1 MGSRNLLY
9 KCIPI
14 IVLTHTYLQVT
25 FKLGLGST
33 VVSDDLVKGVLKI
46 GAQVKA
52 SHPEKNQYVDAIVN
66 KIQDCSQYTVG
77 KGIAS
82 CYDHVDFI
90 DFMNML

>member
-1 MGSRNLLY
+1 ML
-9 KCIPI
+9 
-14 IVLTHTYLQVT
+14 VLTRASLQVT

-77 KGIAS
+77 Q
-82 CYDHVDFI
+82 
-90 DFMNML
+90 